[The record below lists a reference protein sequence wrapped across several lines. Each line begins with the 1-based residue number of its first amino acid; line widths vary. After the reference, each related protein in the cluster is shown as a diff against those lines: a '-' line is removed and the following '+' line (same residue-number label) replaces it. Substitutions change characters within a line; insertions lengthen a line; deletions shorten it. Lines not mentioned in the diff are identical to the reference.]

1 MRRIG
6 LLIALALFAFAAT
19 TALAVDKS
27 HQRYRWTDAQGVVHF
42 DDVLSDA
49 AIQTGYDIVSGSGM
63 KIRHVA
69 PPRTAEQQKADD
81 KAEAQKK
88 AAEKAAAAQAQEDTQ
103 MLAAY
108 PTEQTL
114 SDAHNAQLGM
124 IDQYIQ
130 STQISL
136 QSQEKSLT
144 DMLSHAADLERSG
157 KPIPATLRQQIES
170 LRANVEKQKAYIT
183 AKQQEKVDSTAK
195 FETELAHYREIRAK
209 ARSQP

>member
-1 MRRIG
+1 MRRIAISVAACLLG
-6 LLIALALFAFAAT
+6 LAAT
-19 TALAVDKS
+19 NMSATEKP
-27 HQRYRWTDAQGVVHF
+27 HERYRWTDAQGVVHF
-42 DDVLSDA
+42 DDVLSNA
-49 AIQTGYDIVSGSGM
+49 AIQTGYDVVNGSGM

-69 PPRTAEQQKADD
+69 PPKTAEQQKADD
-81 KAEAQKK
+81 QAEAQKK
-88 AAEKAAAAQAQEDTQ
+88 ATDKAAAERARDDAQ

-108 PTEQTL
+108 PTEHDL
-114 SDAHNAQLGM
+114 SDAQTAQLAM

-157 KPIPATLRQQIES
+157 KPIPAALSRQIES

-183 AKQQEKVDSTAK
+183 AKQQEKVDSAAK
-195 FETELAHYREIRAK
+195 FEIELAHYREIRAK